1 MDWIQNAP
9 KKSKNKTTKI
19 TQSDKN
25 IDIYIRGEFR
35 KSLGMNFFSLFNPE
49 REFKVKLYAVE
60 YITTKK

>member
-19 TQSDKN
+19 TQNDKK
-25 IDIYIRGEFR
+25 IDIRGEFR
-35 KSLGMNFFSLFNPE
+35 KSLGMNFFSPFNPE

-60 YITTKK
+60 YINTKK